1 MLNRFGGLGATV
13 IRFIRRLGFDDIG
26 IWKMGASTRWAFLLV
41 ASTWE
46 SLPAAWR
53 RKIPFQIVRLHSVRL
68 HHWRLSENG
77 YKGLSGILSKSSEF
91 LVQSERVRFF
101 PRTRKRRTFLGLM
114 AKPQGRPLPWQEE
127 SLRRAEIV
135 VSAGHD
141 STFPHQ
147 WDTRYLQNT
156 ETDVHALVKSISRSS
171 IRRWYAENLTSYEP
185 VFSPLPGGVLPSPWR
200 DSVRAVRTRPQVGYK
215 GNRLF
220 CAHRD
225 KGGQRANPQFDARR
239 AVTALASGP
248 WSDFTTIP
256 DDYLSISQFRQAV
269 GSHPFTLCVEGGGI
283 DPSPKAFEALLH
295 GSIPVIRESP
305 LADAYRHFPVLVV
318 KDWKADVISAELLDA
333 HLEEVRQLWPDWF
346 DVTERLRLHYWAALI
361 ARGADTRAIG
371 NPV

>member
-1 MLNRFGGLGATV
+1 MAATLIQSPRKRTCRSSTCRLSYSPNSTNRARHQGCTLLFLCSPPSRRAPSVWGVSGGMLLNRFGGLGATV

-26 IWKMGASTRWAFLLV
+26 IWKMGANTRWAFLLV

-101 PRTRKRRTFLGLM
+101 PRTSKRRTFLGLM

-127 SLRRAEIV
+127 SLLRAEIV

-200 DSVRAVRTRPQVGYK
+200 DSVRVVRTRPQVGYT

-225 KGGQRANPQFDARR
+225 RGGKGR
-239 AVTALASGP
+239 
-248 WSDFTTIP
+248 
-256 DDYLSISQFRQAV
+256 
-269 GSHPFTLCVEGGGI
+269 
-283 DPSPKAFEALLH
+283 
-295 GSIPVIRESP
+295 
-305 LADAYRHFPVLVV
+305 
-318 KDWKADVISAELLDA
+318 
-333 HLEEVRQLWPDWF
+333 
-346 DVTERLRLHYWAALI
+346 
-361 ARGADTRAIG
+361 TRNLMRVAQ
-371 NPV
+371 